1 MNETLD
7 VLALADLEEAD
18 EIAETFV
25 ADPLKFAW
33 GSPVG

>member
-18 EIAETFV
+18 EVVDTV
-25 ADPLKFAW
+25 TSDPLQFKW
-33 GSPVG
+33 GSPRG